1 MEKSRLKLL
10 EEYKTITEFIILNYS
25 KADVSRNTC
34 TLSFHYIQDVAKFN
48 YIIGRMENYLTDKDD
63 FENFD
68 YMERYFKNEFEER
81 GYDWILFN
89 EHLENNL
96 EEKEDE

>member
-25 KADVSRNTC
+25 KADVVRNTC

-63 FENFD
+63 VENFD